1 MAKSHRKTHKQNIID
16 LAIKGMNLTNIAK
29 ELKINRLDVKIVL
42 EENGLYKRK
51 RKFNKDKP
59 ELQKQAIQLY
69 SEGYSLREIEE
80 KIDIPRQAVG
90 DILRENNIEL
100 RKAGNYNKKYILN
113 DFSFSEYTPE
123 SVYWAGFIAG
133 DGCIYSHGLGEGN
146 DENNYLSIGLEI
158 SDEKH
163 LLKFKEFI
171 QYDGVLYYKKNGKA
185 VSITVNSRQIVS
197 DLFNKYG
204 ITNNKTDCYT
214 PPNNMPNE
222 YIKYFIL
229 GLIDSDGSIS
239 RSLRPN
245 RNPSVRLRG
254 EYIYQM
260 NFTGTS
266 ESCEFV
272 KRFFGSK
279 VKLTARRKERGNNN
293 FTIVFQGNEQ
303 ILKYGEMIYDEK
315 SIEFCLRRKYEI
327 FCALKEEYK

>member
-1 MAKSHRKTHKQNIID
+1 MAKIHREMHKQNIID

-29 ELKINRLDVKIVL
+29 ELKLNRLDVKIVL
-42 EENGLYKRK
+42 EENGLYKRR

-69 SEGYSLREIEE
+69 LEGSTLREIEE
-80 KIDIPRQAVG
+80 RIDVPRQAVG
-90 DILRENNIEL
+90 DILRDNNIEL
-100 RKAGNYNKKYILN
+100 RKAGDYNKKYSIN
-113 DFSFSEYTPE
+113 NFAFSEYSPE

-133 DGCIYSHGLGEGN
+133 DGCVYSHGLGEAN
-146 DENNYLSIGLEI
+146 SENNYLSIGLEI

-163 LLKFKEFI
+163 LSRFKEFI
-171 QYDGVLYYKKNGKA
+171 QYDGVLYYRKDGKSVA
-185 VSITVNSRQIVS
+185 ITVNSSQIVS
-197 DLFNKYG
+197 DLFDKYK

-214 PPNNMPNE
+214 PPNNIPDE

-239 RSLRPN
+239 RTARPN

-254 EYIYQM
+254 EYVYQM

-272 KRFFGSK
+272 KRFFNSK
-279 VKLTARRKERGNNN
+279 VKLFARHKERKNNN
-293 FTIVFQGNEQ
+293 FTINFQGNEQ
-303 ILKYGEMIYDEK
+303 IIRYCEMIYDEK
-315 SIEFCLRRKYEI
+315 SIEFCLKRKYEI